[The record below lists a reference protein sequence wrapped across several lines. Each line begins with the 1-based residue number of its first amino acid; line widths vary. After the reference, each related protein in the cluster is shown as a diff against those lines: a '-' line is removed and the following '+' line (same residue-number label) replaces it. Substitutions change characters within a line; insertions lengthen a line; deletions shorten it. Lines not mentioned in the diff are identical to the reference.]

1 MKSIF
6 YTAILATVGSL
17 GILGSRNSVA
27 EASQITGLEKR
38 QQDYSS
44 SSWCSVFV
52 QGCSDAS
59 LVVCGTPNFDEY
71 RCNVS
76 IMNGKCSSYGATCIC
91 KTASS
96 VSTDATNSA
105 LENTFAATNG
115 FCRSAAG
122 SYKPPTSTS
131 VSPSTTASSNPV
143 APMSSSSNPAATT
156 TVNGTRNSASLQMA
170 AFSAV
175 ALPIFIS
182 LGLLSV

>member
-1 MKSIF
+1 MKSLF

-105 LENTFAATNG
+105 LENTFAG
-115 FCRSAAG
+115 KG
-122 SYKPPTSTS
+122 
-131 VSPSTTASSNPV
+131 
-143 APMSSSSNPAATT
+143 
-156 TVNGTRNSASLQMA
+156 
-170 AFSAV
+170 
-175 ALPIFIS
+175 IFAET
-182 LGLLSV
+182 